1 MIAALAAA
9 LLLTGVAEA
18 GTPLRSLQA
27 EAARASAAG
36 AALATAR
43 EASRQAVVD
52 RYRDIEAGEALLARA
67 HSPQGLD
74 NKKLSAA
81 MDALAKA
88 KAAYDGALARERAA
102 IITSVQADAAARA
115 ARQALTDAANGWTA
129 EGEALVQAARRA
141 DAGESV
147 RRKPERSACLADECA
162 PISAREQVAMIAI
175 GAIAP
180 GTTAADWPTD
190 TAAEMTLLPPDLP
203 TRAIVRRLRTDLQTA
218 TESAKIAQDALSARR
233 PAFGPVLGPWE
244 TALTELF
251 DAYFRPKITS
261 HAEETLAMA
270 VDGYEKATAAVKP
283 VAAAY
288 RAASIAADD
297 ALAKRAPAEAALS
310 ARVTFFADT
319 GTAVTRAARMAA
331 RGAVLSAQG
340 NAVAECIGTVCTP
353 TGGLEAAAFVVIG
366 AATPGAEKTLSAYLA
381 RTPDK
386 RWVFRVPD

>member
-1 MIAALAAA
+1 MIATLAAA

-27 EAARASAAG
+27 EAARASGAG
-36 AALATAR
+36 TALATAR
-43 EASRQAVVD
+43 EAARQAVVD

-67 HSPQGLD
+67 HGPQGLD
-74 NKKLSAA
+74 TKKLSAA

-102 IITSVQADAAARA
+102 TITSVQA
-115 ARQALTDAANGWTA
+115 DAANGWTA
-129 EGEALVQAARRA
+129 EGEALAQAARRA

-147 RRKPERSACLADECA
+147 PRKPERSACLADECA
-162 PISAREQVAMIAI
+162 PIGAREQAAMIAI

-203 TRAIVRRLRTDLQTA
+203 TRAIVRRLRADLQAA
-218 TESAKIAQDALSARR
+218 TESAKTAQDALSARR

-251 DAYFRPKITS
+251 DAYFRPQITS

-288 RAASIAADD
+288 RAASIAVDD

-319 GTAVTRAARMAA
+319 GMAVTRAARLAA

-366 AATPGAEKTLSAYLA
+366 AETPGAEKTLSAYLA